1 MFFSNV
7 FGGRGGGINPCVVPS
22 PMMMMIIVIIVHDI
36 LCSEKKKC
44 IICQNNL
51 CCVAFS
57 LEDLREAGLDVRP
70 KSRPNIHQ
78 DFKQCKGV
86 SNPRLICVLKFKSN
100 ID

>member
-1 MFFSNV
+1 M
-7 FGGRGGGINPCVVPS
+7 
-22 PMMMMIIVIIVHDI
+22 MMMMIIVIIVHNI
-36 LCSEKKKC
+36 LFSEKNKC

-51 CCVAFS
+51 CCVANS
-57 LEDLREAGLDVRP
+57 VEDLREESLDVRP

-86 SNPRLICVLKFKSN
+86 SNPGLICVLKFKSH